1 MAAVKFRL
9 GAIKLVEKLIFDVTY
24 EKIGVARSHFGTHSD
39 AVDLF
44 VVWLWASEKQF
55 SVKTGS
61 TKRSSVSELGSLIVS
76 WSKKNLSA

>member
-1 MAAVKFRL
+1 MIKFFSARWSSANAIVDVAAVRFRF

-44 VVWLWASEKQF
+44 VVVVGKWKAIQCQ
-55 SVKTGS
+55 
-61 TKRSSVSELGSLIVS
+61 
-76 WSKKNLSA
+76 N